1 MHGNKNGLNNKQ
13 YENIDKSLGF
23 ASDCGHIKRII
34 GRDYSELK
42 KKQSLNW
49 MKNSIERI

>member
-1 MHGNKNGLNNKQ
+1 M
-13 YENIDKSLGF
+13 DKSLGF

-42 KKQSLNW
+42 KQTNPELN
-49 MKNSIERI
+49 ETFY